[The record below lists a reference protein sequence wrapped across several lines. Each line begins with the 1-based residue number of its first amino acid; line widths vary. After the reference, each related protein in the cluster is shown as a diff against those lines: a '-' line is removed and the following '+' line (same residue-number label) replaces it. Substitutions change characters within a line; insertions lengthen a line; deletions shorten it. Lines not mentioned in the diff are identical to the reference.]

1 MDYDEILVLDRSA
14 IRSCLA
20 HVDVIDVVRQALL
33 SHADGRTVL
42 PAEGYLPWNNSSGSY
57 SRSVA
62 MLGGITDA
70 AGVSHYGVKIINAA
84 VDNPARG
91 IDRAAG
97 LTLMFDPE
105 TARPKVL
112 ADAGLLSAL
121 RTAAYTMAS
130 IGALGPAEP
139 ASVAI
144 IGCGALARAHL
155 ELLARCYPEIK
166 RAFIYDLAAERM
178 SALADWAQANGL
190 GIVIEPAASAA
201 ACVAS
206 SDLLITVTIADAP
219 YIRPAWFTAPT
230 FIAHVSLDDLT
241 PEVFTEA
248 AAVYVDDVGL
258 VTENPRRILGAMI
271 ADGRIAAGP
280 DDQAVPHIRGTLA
293 SVMTGGTPAI
303 RPGQGNVVSNPFGMA
318 ILDVAL
324 ATAIWSAARDLGF
337 GFTIDLT
344 R

>member
-1 MDYDEILVLDRSA
+1 MDFDEILVLDRSA
-14 IRSCLA
+14 IRACLTRI
-20 HVDVIDVVRQALL
+20 DVIGTVRQALL
-33 SHADGRTVL
+33 AHAAGRTVL
-42 PAEGYLPWNNSSGSY
+42 PGEGYLAWHNGSGSY
-57 SRSVA
+57 SRSLA
-62 MLGGITDA
+62 MLGGVTGTDGA
-70 AGVSHYGVKIINAA
+70 PHYGVKIINAA

-91 IDRAAG
+91 IDRAG
-97 LTLMFDPE
+97 GVILLFDPQ

-139 ASVAI
+139 ASAAI

-155 ELLARCYPEIK
+155 ELLGQCYPTIT
-166 RAFIYDLAAERM
+166 RAYVYDLAAERM
-178 SALADWAQANGL
+178 RALADWARATGL
-190 GIVIEPAASAA
+190 GVVVQPTASAA

-206 SDLLITVTIADAP
+206 SDLLITVTVADAP
-219 YIRPAWFTAPT
+219 YIEPSWFTAPT
-230 FIAHVSLDDLT
+230 FIAHVSLDDIT
-241 PEVFTEA
+241 PAVFTEA
-248 AAVYVDDVGL
+248 AAVYVDDIGL
-258 VTENPRRILGAMI
+258 VAGNPRRILGAMI

-293 SVMTGGTPAI
+293 SVLAGATPAI

-324 ATAIWSAARDLGF
+324 AAAIRAAAGELGL
-337 GFTIDLT
+337 GYAIDLT